1 MAKSGR
7 DARMKLIELKN
18 VSFHY
23 RVIRTTSTSLKEL
36 FRDFIRGSVRITR
49 LQALDQISFSLDSG
63 RVLGIVG
70 GNGAGK
76 STLLKLIAGVLPPQS
91 GEVLV
96 KGSIAPMIELGAGF
110 HPELTA
116 AENTIFFSA
125 LIGRDVKKVKQELHA
140 IGEWAEVSDHL
151 DFPIRSFSSGMVARL
166 AFSTATQERADI
178 LLVDEVLSVGDE
190 KFRSATRKR
199 IREQLALGTGV
210 VLVSH
215 EPSIIMELCDEVLW
229 LEKGKIKMI
238 GDTKTVMNAYH
249 DSQMRL

>member
-1 MAKSGR
+1 
-7 DARMKLIELKN
+7 MKLIEVKN
-18 VSFHY
+18 VSFDY
-23 RVIRTTSTSLKEL
+23 RVIRTTSTSLKEF

-49 LQALDQISFSLDSG
+49 LQALDQITFSLHSG
-63 RVLGIVG
+63 KVLGIVG

-96 KGSIAPMIELGAGF
+96 EGSIAPMIELGAGF

-125 LIGRDVKKVKQELHA
+125 LIGRDVKAVRQDLQA
-140 IGEWAEVSDHL
+140 IGDWADVTDHL

-166 AFSTATQERADI
+166 AFSAATQERADI

-190 KFRSATRKR
+190 KFRAATRKR

-215 EPSIIMELCDEVLW
+215 EPSIIRELCDEVLW
-229 LEKGKIKMI
+229 LEKGKIRMI
-238 GDTKTVMNAYH
+238 GETDAVMNAYH
-249 DSQMRL
+249 DSQMSQ

>member
-1 MAKSGR
+1 
-7 DARMKLIELKN
+7 
-18 VSFHY
+18 
-23 RVIRTTSTSLKEL
+23 
-36 FRDFIRGSVRITR
+36 
-49 LQALDQISFSLDSG
+49 
-63 RVLGIVG
+63 VLGIVG

-125 LIGRDVKKVKQELHA
+125 LIGRDVKKVKQELQA
-140 IGEWAEVSDHL
+140 IGEWADVSDHL

-166 AFSTATQERADI
+166 AFSAATQERADI

-249 DSQMRL
+249 DSQMSL